1 MPGMARNSL
10 DPLKD
15 LLAAQGNC
23 VTHEQAVALG
33 PTRHEIATHVRRG
46 RLTRLY
52 RGVFYAGA
60 APVPRLSQ
68 LWGAVLR
75 VGHGAVLSHETAAEV
90 WGFADGPS
98 DPIHISVPRMAGS
111 LPESD
116 GIRLHYSV
124 RVPLA
129 QPRPTAERTTPAGQ
143 PMPPATWPQD
153 AVLDIANTS
162 LTARDAV
169 SWAIRACQR
178 GAATPGE
185 IATWMLKPGH
195 RGQRWRAELT
205 DALAELRPQFDPST
219 ATGAA
224 R

>member
-1 MPGMARNSL
+1 MARNSL
-10 DPLKD
+10 GPLND

-60 APVPRLSQ
+60 GPVPRRSQ

-98 DPIHISVPRMAGS
+98 DPIHISVPRLAGS

-116 GIRLHYSV
+116 GIWLHYSV
-124 RVPLA
+124 RVPPA
-129 QPRPTAERTTPAGQ
+129 QPRPGAERTALAGHGQ
-143 PMPPATWPQD
+143 PMPPATWPHE
-153 AVLDIANTS
+153 AVLDIANAS
-162 LTARDAV
+162 LTAQDAV
-169 SWAIRACQR
+169 NWAIRACQR
-178 GAATPGE
+178 GATTPAQ

-205 DALAELRPQFDPST
+205 DALAELRPRLDPGPT
-219 ATGAA
+219 AEDAG
-224 R
+224 